1 MSYFL
6 EVTSMKNKF
15 PIAGIKEILLTWHKH
30 ADVSDTPDP
39 ARALYGPPPETAAGV
54 RGRGLVDF
62 FKQVSLFEDLTQGD
76 LRRLARILHER
87 TYRDGEYILEE
98 GKPGTAMY
106 LVRGGVVEIVR
117 RRRNG
122 EEVPLATLEPP
133 ATLEELAVVGADVV
147 HWTSARA
154 RGPVSLV
161 AISRPDVDALGR
173 NFPLLANKILKKL
186 AHIMAMRL
194 QMVLEAEYFNE
205 ERSLNSAPPQ

>member
-1 MSYFL
+1 
-6 EVTSMKNKF
+6 MKEKF
-15 PIAGIKEILLTWHKH
+15 HIAGIKKILLKWHKH
-30 ADVSDTPDP
+30 SDLSDTPDP
-39 ARALYGPPPETAAGV
+39 ARTLYGPPPTTAAGE
-54 RGRGLVDF
+54 RGRSLVDF

-87 TYRDGEYILEE
+87 TYRDGEYIYEE
-98 GKPGTAMY
+98 GNPGTAMY
-106 LVRGGVVEIVR
+106 FVRGGIVEIVR
-117 RRRNG
+117 RKRNG
-122 EEVPLATLEPP
+122 EEVPLVTLEPP

-161 AISRPDVDALGR
+161 AIGRPDLDALGR

>member
-1 MSYFL
+1 
-6 EVTSMKNKF
+6 MKEKF
-15 PIAGIKEILLTWHKH
+15 HIPGLKKILFTWHKH
-30 ADVSDTPDP
+30 ADLLDTPDP
-39 ARALYGPPPETAAGV
+39 ARALYGPPPETAAGE

-87 TYRDGEYILEE
+87 TYRDGEYIFEE

-106 LVRGGVVEIVR
+106 LVRGGVVEIVG

-122 EEVPLATLEPP
+122 EEVPLVTLEPP
-133 ATLEELAVVGADVV
+133 ASLEELAAVGADVV
-147 HWTSARA
+147 HWTSGRA

-161 AISRPDVDALGR
+161 AIGRPDLDALGR

-186 AHIMAMRL
+186 AHIIAMRL
-194 QMVLEAEYFNE
+194 QMLLEAEYFNE
-205 ERSLNSAPPQ
+205 ERSQNSEPPQ

>member
-1 MSYFL
+1 
-6 EVTSMKNKF
+6 MKEKF
-15 PIAGIKEILLTWHKH
+15 HIAGIKKILLTWHKH
-30 ADVSDTPDP
+30 ADLLDTSDQ
-39 ARALYGPPPETAAGV
+39 AHALYGPLSKTAAGD
-54 RGRGLVDF
+54 RGRDLVDF

-76 LRRLARILHER
+76 LRRLARIVHER

-133 ATLEELAVVGADVV
+133 ASLVEWAATGAEVI
-147 HWTSARA
+147 HWSSARA

-161 AISRPDVDALGR
+161 AIGRPDLDALGR

-186 AHIMAMRL
+186 AHIISMKL
-194 QMVLEAEYFNE
+194 QMLLEAEYFNE
-205 ERSLNSAPPQ
+205 ERSLNSDPPQ